1 VVIVELILYRLKTGC
16 QWRELPIKAYLEG
29 PYSWQSVFYHFNK
42 WSLDGSW
49 ERVWQHLIAYFRAC
63 LDKSSVQVDGS
74 HTRTRNHGQAIGYQG
89 RKGSNTTNSLYMSDN
104 QGVMLDM
111 SEPESGQ
118 HHDLFDIEKHLGELF
133 ESVQGLG
140 LSLEGLF
147 LNADAGFDANN
158 FRKACQAK
166 EIELNVALNPRNGA
180 VSDRDEYFDDELYK
194 QRTVIERS
202 FSILDSFKTL
212 LIRFEITARNWKNW
226 NIIGFIV
233 HFIKILQK
241 RKKI

>member
-1 VVIVELILYRLKTGC
+1 M
-16 QWRELPIKAYLEG
+16 KAHLED
-29 PYSWQSVFYHFNK
+29 PYSWQSVFHYFNK

-49 ERVWQHLIAYFRAC
+49 ERVWQHLIGRFRAC
-63 LDKSSVQVDGS
+63 LDLSSVQVDGS

-89 RKGSNTTNSLYMSDN
+89 RKGSKTSNALYMSDN
-104 QGVMLDM
+104 QGVVLGM

-133 ESVQGLG
+133 EAVQGLG

-147 LNADAGFDANN
+147 LNADAGFDSEAFRNN
-158 FRKACQAK
+158 CQAK
-166 EIELNVALNPRNGA
+166 EIEPNVALNPRNGA
-180 VSDRDEYFDDELYK
+180 ISDRDEYFDDQLYK
-194 QRTVIERS
+194 QRTVIERA
-202 FSILDSFKTL
+202 FSVLDSYKTL
-212 LIRFEITARNWKNW
+212 LIRFEITARNW

-241 RKKI
+241 RKKL